1 MLDENLLDEDVRN
14 ERLQQ
19 LFPTED
25 DLPETDGK
33 PVDNELH
40 VLGPGL
46 LRRILAFI
54 WADRFDWFFGVNLG
68 IYPAPYEPAICP
80 DGFLSLGAVRV
91 RDSEKLRLSYVVY
104 HEKVM
109 PQWVLEVVSRTPG
122 GEYDTKFER
131 YAQMGVL
138 YYAIY
143 NPSYTRR
150 DRHEVFE
157 LYRLEN
163 GQYVRQL
170 GNPIWMPE
178 IGLGIGHERDTQ
190 EGINRDWLYWYDEAG
205 NRYLPPENALEQERI
220 LREREQLIRRE
231 LEEQLTQTAQTLL
244 EAEENLV
251 EAETNLVEAE
261 ADLEQERSRSLSRQ
275 RSLLLRQLHRKLTT
289 IPDNLLA
296 KIDRLSVA
304 QLEALGE
311 ALFDFDTIDDLMIWL
326 DRQP

>member
-1 MLDENLLDEDVRN
+1 MLMLDENLLGQDFRYEG
-14 ERLQQ
+14 LPQP
-19 LFPTED
+19 FPTED

-33 PVDNELH
+33 PVDNELQ
-40 VLGPGL
+40 VLAPGL

-80 DGFLSLGAVRV
+80 DGFLSLGADRV

-131 YAQMGVL
+131 YAEMGVL

-231 LEEQLTQTAQTLL
+231 LEEQLAQTAQALL
-244 EAEENLV
+244 ET
-251 EAETNLVEAE
+251 EAN
-261 ADLEQERSRSLSRQ
+261 LEQERSRSLSRQ
-275 RSLLLRQLHRKLTT
+275 RSLLLRQLHRKITT

-296 KIDRLSVA
+296 QIDRLSVA
-304 QLEALGE
+304 QLEALSE
-311 ALFDFDTIDDLMIWL
+311 ALFDFGAIDDLTVWL
-326 DRQP
+326 YNQK